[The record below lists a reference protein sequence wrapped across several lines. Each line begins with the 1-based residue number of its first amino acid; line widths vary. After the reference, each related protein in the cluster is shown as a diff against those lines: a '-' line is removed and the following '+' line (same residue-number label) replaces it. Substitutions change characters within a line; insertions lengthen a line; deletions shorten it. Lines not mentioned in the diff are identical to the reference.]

1 MNESRTQKTLLN
13 VRVNFIFY
21 FLTLII
27 SFVSRKIFLSNLG
40 DDFIGLTGTLGSIL
54 GFLNLAELGIS
65 TSIAVLLYK
74 PIFDKNREQIN
85 EIISV
90 FGYMYDIIG
99 KIILS
104 IGIVISFFLPIIF
117 EKTTLP
123 LSIIYFAYY
132 SYLTSTLLS
141 YFINYR
147 QILLGADQRNYV
159 ITGYYQSSLIIKNL
173 VQLILCYYTHNYYIW
188 ITIELIFSLFYS
200 YLLNRK
206 INQVYPWLKAE
217 LKLGKAL
224 FKKYP
229 EIITKTKQVF
239 IQRVAFTILTQTTTP
254 LIYAY
259 STLQNVALY
268 GNYLILVDRGANLI
282 NMTMSGAN
290 AGIGNLIAEGNKQR
304 ILSVFWE
311 LRAFRYWGA
320 FILVFSFYYFIE
332 PFIKLWLGAEYI
344 MSRSILIIILINVF
358 IGQTRIVVM
367 GFLNGYGLFKDTWS
381 PITEAILNIGTAI
394 LLGNYMGMEGVL
406 LGTTVSLFFMICLW
420 KPYFLYKE
428 GFQMPINS
436 YWINTSIYFI
446 ISISVWFLLDCLLI
460 PYFNINQISSFTDLI
475 LNILILIPIYIIL
488 TWIGYFYLSKGMKDF
503 SIRLLHVIKI
513 KRSQL

>member
-1 MNESRTQKTLLN
+1 
-13 VRVNFIFY
+13 
-21 FLTLII
+21 
-27 SFVSRKIFLSNLG
+27 
-40 DDFIGLTGTLGSIL
+40 
-54 GFLNLAELGIS
+54 
-65 TSIAVLLYK
+65 
-74 PIFDKNREQIN
+74 
-85 EIISV
+85 
-90 FGYMYDIIG
+90 MYDIIG
-99 KIILS
+99 KIILL

-290 AGIGNLIAEGNKQR
+290 AGIGNLIAEGN
-304 ILSVFWE
+304 E
-311 LRAFRYWGA
+311 
-320 FILVFSFYYFIE
+320 E
-332 PFIKLWLGAEYI
+332 
-344 MSRSILIIILINVF
+344 
-358 IGQTRIVVM
+358 
-367 GFLNGYGLFKDTWS
+367 
-381 PITEAILNIGTAI
+381 
-394 LLGNYMGMEGVL
+394 
-406 LGTTVSLFFMICLW
+406 
-420 KPYFLYKE
+420 
-428 GFQMPINS
+428 
-436 YWINTSIYFI
+436 
-446 ISISVWFLLDCLLI
+446 
-460 PYFNINQISSFTDLI
+460 
-475 LNILILIPIYIIL
+475 
-488 TWIGYFYLSKGMKDF
+488 
-503 SIRLLHVIKI
+503 
-513 KRSQL
+513 

>member
-1 MNESRTQKTLLN
+1 MDGSRTHKTLLN
-13 VRVNFIFY
+13 VQVNFIFY
-21 FLTLII
+21 FLTLVI

-90 FGYMYDIIG
+90 FGYMYNIIG

-117 EKTTLP
+117 EKNNSSSQYNL
-123 LSIIYFAYY
+123 FAYY
-132 SYLTSTLLS
+132 SYLTSSLLS
-141 YFINYR
+141 YFINYK

-173 VQLILCYYTHNYYIW
+173 IQLILCYYTHNYYLW
-188 ITIELIFSLFYS
+188 ITIELVFSLFYS
-200 YLLNRK
+200 YLLNWK

-229 EIITKTKQVF
+229 DIITKTKQVF
-239 IQRVAFTILTQTTTP
+239 VQRVAFTILTQTTTP

-268 GNYLILVDRGANLI
+268 GNYLMLVDRGAKLI

-304 ILSVFWE
+304 ILSVFWGVTCIP
-311 LRAFRYWGA
+311 LLGCFHSCF
-320 FILVFSFYYFIE
+320 FILLFYRTIYKTMARPGVHHE
-332 PFIKLWLGAEYI
+332 PFYI
-344 MSRSILIIILINVF
+344 NH
-358 IGQTRIVVM
+358 
-367 GFLNGYGLFKDTWS
+367 
-381 PITEAILNIGTAI
+381 
-394 LLGNYMGMEGVL
+394 
-406 LGTTVSLFFMICLW
+406 
-420 KPYFLYKE
+420 
-428 GFQMPINS
+428 
-436 YWINTSIYFI
+436 
-446 ISISVWFLLDCLLI
+446 
-460 PYFNINQISSFTDLI
+460 
-475 LNILILIPIYIIL
+475 YI
-488 TWIGYFYLSKGMKDF
+488 D
-503 SIRLLHVIKI
+503 
-513 KRSQL
+513 

>member
-1 MNESRTQKTLLN
+1 MDGSRTHKTLLN
-13 VRVNFIFY
+13 VQVNFIFY
-21 FLTLII
+21 FLTLVI

-90 FGYMYDIIG
+90 FGYMYNIIG

-132 SYLTSTLLS
+132 SYLTSSLLS
-141 YFINYR
+141 YFINYK

-159 ITGYYQSSLIIKNL
+159 ITSYYQSSLIIKNL
-173 VQLILCYYTHNYYIW
+173 IQLILCYYTHNYYLW
-188 ITIELIFSLFYS
+188 ITIELVFSLFYS
-200 YLLNRK
+200 YLLNWK

-229 EIITKTKQVF
+229 DIITKTKQVF
-239 IQRVAFTILTQTTTP
+239 VQRVAFTILTQTTTP

-268 GNYLILVDRGANLI
+268 GNYLMLVDRGAKLI

-332 PFIKLWLGAEYI
+332 PFIKLWLGPEYI
-344 MSRSILIIILINVF
+344 MSRFTLIIILINVF

-394 LLGNYMGMEGVL
+394 LLGTYMGMEGVL

-428 GFQMPINS
+428 GFQMPVKS
-436 YWINTSIYFI
+436 YWMGTSIYFI
-446 ISISVWFLLDCLLI
+446 VSISVWFLLDFLLT
-460 PYFNINQISSFTDLI
+460 PYLHIDQISSFKELI
-475 LNILILIPIYIIL
+475 VNILILIPIYIIL
-488 TWIGYFYLSKGMKDF
+488 TWIGYYYLSKGMKNF
-503 SIRLLHVIKI
+503 SIRLLHIIKA

>member
-1 MNESRTQKTLLN
+1 MNESRTQKTFLN
-13 VRVNFIFY
+13 ARVNFIFY
-21 FLTLII
+21 FLTLLI
-27 SFVSRKIFLSNLG
+27 SFLSRKIFLSNLG

-74 PIFDKNREQIN
+74 PIFDKNRQQIN
-85 EIISV
+85 EIISI
-90 FGYMYDIIG
+90 FGYTYNIIG

-104 IGIVISFFLPIIF
+104 IGVIISFFLPIIF
-117 EKTTLP
+117 KKTTLP
-123 LSIIYFAYY
+123 FSIIYFAYY
-132 SYLTSTLLS
+132 AFLTSTLLS

-159 ITGYYQSSLIIKNL
+159 VTAYYQTSLIIKNL
-173 VQLILCYYTHNYYIW
+173 IQLIVCYYTHNYYLW
-188 ITIELIFSLFYS
+188 ITIELVFSFFYS
-200 YLLNRK
+200 YLLNSK

-259 STLQNVALY
+259 STLQSVALY
-268 GNYLILVDRGANLI
+268 GNYLMLIDRGANLI

-320 FILVFSFYYFIE
+320 FVLVFSFYYFIE
-332 PFIKLWLGAEYI
+332 PFIKLWLGTEYI
-344 MSRSILIIILINVF
+344 MSRSILVIILINVF

-381 PITEAILNIGTAI
+381 SIAEAILNIGTAI
-394 LLGNYMGMEGVL
+394 ILGSYMGMEGVL
-406 LGTTVSLFFMICLW
+406 LGTTISLFFMICLW

-428 GFQMPINS
+428 GFQMPIKN
-436 YWINTSIYFI
+436 YWLNTSIYFLVS
-446 ISISVWFLLDCLLI
+446 ISIWILLDCLLI
-460 PYFNINQISSFTDLI
+460 RYLNINYISSFTNLI
-475 LNILILIPIYIIL
+475 LTIFILVPIYAIF
-488 TWIGYFYLSKGMKDF
+488 TWIGYYFLSQGMKDF
-503 SIRLLHVIKI
+503 SIRLLHIIKAQRG
-513 KRSQL
+513 KL

>member
-13 VRVNFIFY
+13 ARVNFIFY

-99 KIILS
+99 KIILL

-132 SYLTSTLLS
+132 TYLTSTLLS

-188 ITIELIFSLFYS
+188 ITIELVFSFFYS
-200 YLLNRK
+200 YLLNWK

-217 LKLGKAL
+217 LKLGKVL

-239 IQRVAFTILTQTTTP
+239 VQRVAATILNQTTTP

-268 GNYLILVDRGANLI
+268 TNYLMLIDRGANLI
-282 NMTMSGAN
+282 NITLSSSN
-290 AGIGNLIAEGNKQR
+290 AGVGNLIAEGNKQR
-304 ILSVFWE
+304 IVSVFWE

-332 PFIKLWLGAEYI
+332 PFIKLWLGSEYI
-344 MSRSILIIILINVF
+344 MSRFILIIILINVF
-358 IGQTRIVVM
+358 IGQTRIIVM
-367 GFLNGYGLFKDTWS
+367 SFLNGYGLFKDTWS

-394 LLGNYMGMEGVL
+394 LLGSYMGIEGVL
-406 LGTTVSLFFMICLW
+406 LGTTVSLFFIICLW

-428 GFQMPINS
+428 GFQMPVKS
-436 YWINTSIYFI
+436 YWTNTSIYFI
-446 ISISVWFLLDCLLI
+446 ISIGTWLLLDRLLV
-460 PYFNINQISSFTDLI
+460 PYLNINHIYTFTHLL
-475 LNILILIPIYIIL
+475 LNIFILVPIYTIL
-488 TWIGYFYLSKGMKDF
+488 TWIGYYFLSKGMKDF
-503 SIRLLHVIKI
+503 STRLLHIIIAKK
-513 KRSQL
+513 KRL

>member
-13 VRVNFIFY
+13 ARVNFIFY

-27 SFVSRKIFLSNLG
+27 SFVSRKVFLSNLG
-40 DDFIGLTGTLGSIL
+40 DDFIGLTSTLGSIL

-74 PIFDKNREQIN
+74 PIFEKNREQIN

-90 FGYMYDIIG
+90 FGYMYNIIG

-104 IGIVISFFLPIIF
+104 IGIVISFFLPILF
-117 EKTTLP
+117 ENTTLP
-123 LSIIYFAYY
+123 ISIIYFAYY
-132 SYLTSTLLS
+132 SYLTSSLLS

-173 VQLILCYYTHNYYIW
+173 IQLILCYYTHNYYLW
-188 ITIELIFSLFYS
+188 ITIELVFSLFYS
-200 YLLNRK
+200 YLLNWK

-217 LKLGKAL
+217 IKLGKAL

-229 EIITKTKQVF
+229 DIITKTKQVF
-239 IQRVAFTILTQTTTP
+239 VQRVAFTILTQTTTP

-268 GNYLILVDRGANLI
+268 GNYLILIDRGASLI

-344 MSRSILIIILINVF
+344 MNRFILIIILINVF

-381 PITEAILNIGTAI
+381 PVTEAILNICTAM
-394 LLGNYMGMEGVL
+394 LLGSYMGMEGVL
-406 LGTTVSLFFMICLW
+406 LGSTVSLLFIICLW

-428 GFQMPINS
+428 GFQMPVKS
-436 YWINTSIYFI
+436 YWINTSVYFI
-446 ISISVWFLLDCLLI
+446 ISITVWFFLDYLI
-460 PYFNINQISSFTDLI
+460 VPYLYIENISSFFGLI
-475 LNILILIPIYIIL
+475 LSIFKLIPVYVLL
-488 TWIGYFYLSKGMKDF
+488 TWAGYYYYSKGMKEF
-503 SIRLLHVIKI
+503 SIRLLHILKL
-513 KRSQL
+513 KNGQP

>member
-13 VRVNFIFY
+13 ARVNFIFY

-268 GNYLILVDRGANLI
+268 GNYLILVDRGVNLI

-344 MSRSILIIILINVF
+344 MSRSIF
-358 IGQTRIVVM
+358 
-367 GFLNGYGLFKDTWS
+367 
-381 PITEAILNIGTAI
+381 
-394 LLGNYMGMEGVL
+394 
-406 LGTTVSLFFMICLW
+406 
-420 KPYFLYKE
+420 
-428 GFQMPINS
+428 
-436 YWINTSIYFI
+436 NTS
-446 ISISVWFLLDCLLI
+446 
-460 PYFNINQISSFTDLI
+460 
-475 LNILILIPIYIIL
+475 LN
-488 TWIGYFYLSKGMKDF
+488 
-503 SIRLLHVIKI
+503 
-513 KRSQL
+513 